1 MPYIYKISNTVNDKL
16 YIGKTNLTVEKR
28 WHEHCKDYTRFIN
41 RPLYAAM
48 RKYGI
53 DKFQIE
59 TIEEVANDTEA
70 CNREIYWIAF
80 YNSYHYGYNATYG
93 GDGKQ
98 LYDPCLIWTLWE
110 NGYSVKQ
117 ITNLVGCCQD
127 TVSSC
132 LNMYDVNITERHK
145 RGIQNISKIVFMLDK
160 NTNKEL
166 KVFESTRAA
175 ARYLIKTY
183 GLNPKNEGGYSTHI
197 SEVCNN
203 KRKTCQGFG
212 WRYGGVV

>member
-1 MPYIYKISNTVNDKL
+1 MPYIYKITNTVNNKV
-16 YIGKTNLTVEKR
+16 YIGKTNFSVEKR
-28 WHEHCKDYTRFIN
+28 WQEHCEDYTRFNN

-53 DKFQIE
+53 NKFQVE
-59 TIEEVANDTEA
+59 TIEEVENDEQA

-98 LYDPCLIWTLWE
+98 LYDPRQIWSLWE
-110 NGYSVKQ
+110 QGYSIKQ
-117 ITNLVGCCQD
+117 IVKLVDCCRD
-127 TVSSC
+127 TVSAC
-132 LNMYDVNITERHK
+132 LDMYDIDTQERYK
-145 RGIQNISKIVFMLDK
+145 RGRQALCRMVFMLDK
-160 NTNKEL
+160 NTHEEL

-175 ARYLIKTY
+175 ARYLITTY

>member
-1 MPYIYKISNTVNDKL
+1 MPYIYKVTNQLNDKV
-16 YIGKTNLTVEKR
+16 YIGKTSFSVEKR
-28 WHEHCKDYTRFIN
+28 WQEHCDDYTRFSN

-53 DKFQIE
+53 NNFKVE
-59 TIEEVANDTEA
+59 TIEEVENDEVA
-70 CNREIYWIAF
+70 CEREIYWIAY

-98 LYDPCLIWTLWE
+98 LYNPNLIWELWLK
-110 NGYSVKQ
+110 GCSIKQ
-117 ITNLVGCCQD
+117 ISNIIGCCTD
-127 TVSSC
+127 TVSKC
-132 LNMYDVNITERHK
+132 LDMFDVSIQERYK
-145 RGIQNISKIVFMLDK
+145 QAIKTYSKTVYMLDK
-160 NTNKEL
+160 NTNEIL

-175 ARYLIKTY
+175 ARYLIETF

-203 KRKTCQGFG
+203 KRKTCQGFK
-212 WRYGGVV
+212 WCYGAVV